1 MKGPEL
7 PQRVSIRKPGD
18 RGRLPGRFLSP
29 GAGAAVRDDPT
40 SLGHPGRRPSFPAH
54 ASLGRRALLL
64 ALLAAACAPA
74 PVTPTARPTPL
85 RVARPTPRPTPTP
98 YGSGGLGLFRDEW
111 EAKNG
116 PPRGSG
122 PFFSYAGGKL
132 GAAFANDLVWYVE
145 RTWPEPVSVPTAR
158 AESQLFFPPDAQ
170 AVRRYQTKAL
180 RRVDLY
186 VSASLAERFR
196 IAAENAFQVNPWR
209 GVEPGTF
216 IVYYREVGELVGSIV
231 LSTGD
236 NP

>member
-1 MKGPEL
+1 M
-7 PQRVSIRKPGD
+7 RR
-18 RGRLPGRFLSP
+18 R
-29 GAGAAVRDDPT
+29 AALAALAALLTACAAAAPT
-40 SLGHPGRRPSFPAH
+40 S
-54 ASLGRRALLL
+54 
-64 ALLAAACAPA
+64 
-74 PVTPTARPTPL
+74 TTRPTPL
-85 RVARPTPRPTPTP
+85 RLTRPTPRPTATP
-98 YGSGGLGLFRDEW
+98 YASGGLGLFRDEW
-111 EAKNG
+111 EAKHG
-116 PPRGSG
+116 PPRGQG
-122 PFFSYAGGKL
+122 PYFIYASGKL

-145 RTWPEPVSVPTAR
+145 RTWPEPVDVEAAR
-158 AESQLFFPPDAQ
+158 AESRLYLPPDAQ

-196 IAAENAFQVNPWR
+196 LAAENALRVDPWR